1 VTQEDVKLTILSIVA
16 TIVEKPLPTPQTHLW
31 LALQRSGAL
40 GSDIDDWYTVLRVG
54 HDMGVWTHTRET
66 IELTGKGREVAD
78 WVNAEIEER

>member
-1 VTQEDVKLTILSIVA
+1 MTQEDVKLTILSIVA
-16 TIVEKPLPTPQTHLW
+16 TIVEKPMPTPQAHLW
-31 LALQRSGAL
+31 LALQRGGAL

-54 HDMGVWTHTRET
+54 HDMGVWTHTRAT